1 MLNQPDGPDQLS
13 TTNWRRNFWILWTAE
28 VVAIVGFQVIQPFL
42 PYYVQELGVEGL
54 DQAVLWAGRMG
65 TAAGLAMA
73 VSSPIWGALADR
85 LGRKPMVVRAMLG
98 GGLTVIIM
106 AYVTSVEQLLVAR
119 FLQGAL
125 AGTVTACITMV
136 STTTPRAHLG
146 FALGMMT
153 GAFMFGAA
161 VGPIIGGPLI
171 AEFGYRACFVVSGV
185 LVLTAGVAVQLFVR
199 EQFQR
204 AAVQEDEAGEGFV
217 REALALLRNAP
228 FRLVL
233 VASTLIQ
240 FVFGFIMPVIPL
252 FLQSLAGTDDIES
265 LAGPIFGAWMLVGAI
280 SSVVIGRYSDRIGV
294 RRTLQ
299 GGLVAAALFYLA
311 EGFAPNVTVLA
322 TLLILGG
329 LASGAIRPVTNTL
342 IARIVPEQDRGKA
355 FGVVSSASALGWALG
370 PLAGGYLAAGLG
382 FRAVFYITGML
393 LLSVAA
399 WVWLSLGSLD
409 ENLADSSEQR
419 VRTLLRRAFRRRR
432 MP

>member
-1 MLNQPDGPDQLS
+1 MS
-13 TTNWRRNFWILWTAE
+13 WKRNFWILWTAE
-28 VVAIVGFQVIQPFL
+28 VIAIVGFQVIQPFL

-73 VSSPIWGALADR
+73 VSSPVWGALADR
-85 LGRKPMVVRAMLG
+85 LGRKPMVVRSMLG
-98 GGLTVIIM
+98 GGITVVVM

-136 STTTPRAHLG
+136 STTTPRANLG
-146 FALGMMT
+146 FALGMMQ

-171 AEFGYRACFVVSGV
+171 AAYGYRACFVVSGILV
-185 LVLTAGVAVQLFVR
+185 LVAGVAVQLFVR
-199 EQFQR
+199 EEFQL
-204 AAVQEDEAGEGFV
+204 VAGEEKSKGRGIV
-217 REALALLRNAP
+217 RDALELLRNVP

-233 VASTLIQ
+233 VAGTLIQ

-265 LAGPIFGAWMLVGAI
+265 LAGPIFGAWMLVGGI
-280 SSVVIGRYSDRIGV
+280 SSVAIGRYSDRIGV

-299 GGLVAAALFYLA
+299 GGLVASALFYFA
-311 EGFAPNVTVLA
+311 EGFAPNVAVLA

-342 IARIVPEQDRGKA
+342 IARIVPEEDRGKA

-370 PLAGGYLAAGLG
+370 PMAGGYLAAELG
-382 FRAVFYITGML
+382 FRAVFFITAL
-393 LLSVAA
+393 LLLTVAG
-399 WVWLSLGSLD
+399 WVWLSLGSVD
-409 ENLADSSEQR
+409 ESYVDESEQR
-419 VRTLLRRAFRRRR
+419 VRVLLRRAFSRRRKHL
-432 MP
+432 

>member
-1 MLNQPDGPDQLS
+1 MS
-13 TTNWRRNFWILWTAE
+13 WKRNFWILWTAE

-73 VSSPIWGALADR
+73 VSSPVWGGLADR

-98 GGLTVIIM
+98 GGLTVVVM
-106 AYVTSVEQLLVAR
+106 AYVTSVEELLVAR
-119 FLQGAL
+119 LFQGAL

-146 FALGMMT
+146 FALGMMQ

-171 AEFGYRACFVVSGV
+171 AEFGYRACFVVSGILV
-185 LVLTAGVAVQLFVR
+185 LVAGVAVQLFVR
-199 EQFQR
+199 EHFER
-204 AAVQEDEAGEGFV
+204 LPAKEEGKEEGFV
-217 REALALLRNAP
+217 REALVLLRSAP

-233 VASTLIQ
+233 VAGTLIQ

-252 FLQSLAGTDDIES
+252 FLQSLADTDDIEG
-265 LAGPIFGAWMLVGAI
+265 LAGPIFGAWMLVGGI
-280 SSVVIGRYSDRIGV
+280 SSVVMGRYSDRLGI

-299 GGLVAAALFYLA
+299 GGLIAAAFFYLA

-329 LASGAIRPVTNTL
+329 LATGAIRPVTNTL

-370 PLAGGYLAAGLG
+370 PMAGGYLAAELG
-382 FRAVFYITGML
+382 FRAVFFITAIL
-393 LLSVAA
+393 LLTVAG

-409 ENLADSSEQR
+409 EHLVDDSER
-419 VRTLLRRAFRRRR
+419 RARTLLRRAFSRKR
-432 MP
+432 MDR